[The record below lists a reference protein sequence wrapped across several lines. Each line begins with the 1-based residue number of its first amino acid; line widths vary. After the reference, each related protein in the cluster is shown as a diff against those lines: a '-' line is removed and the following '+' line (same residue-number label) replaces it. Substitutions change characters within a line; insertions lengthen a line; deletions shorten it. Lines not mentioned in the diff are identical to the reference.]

1 MLMGIETR
9 STDGGSIVFGAI
21 GRGEQ
26 FCTDVVGG
34 QAHGE
39 QRLGACHHRRYCPSE
54 RYSMFLAPAADGSPS
69 GVPFHVAKLGVTPAW
84 APACEWPPGW
94 ATVVPRHLTRAGH

>member
-1 MLMGIETR
+1 MLMGKPTR

-39 QRLGACHHRRYCPSE
+39 QSRRYCPSE
-54 RYSMFLAPAADGSPS
+54 RYSMFLAPAEDGSPP
-69 GVPFHVAKLGVTPAW
+69 GVFS
-84 APACEWPPGW
+84 
-94 ATVVPRHLTRAGH
+94 